1 MDNKTL
7 SLNQSICAVLLF
19 NFGSSVIMGIST
31 KVAQDAWISIIIATV
46 LTIPLFMMYGRILNN
61 FPGKNVYEISETV
74 FGKVGGK
81 IVSAFM
87 VSYCIFLA
95 SLVMRNYS
103 EFTQIGTLVETP
115 QEPILILLVI
125 TTVYLARSGIK
136 TVGKWS
142 VLMLFVVISVV
153 VLILLVSIN
162 QMELSSM
169 LPIFEHSFSDI
180 FWTAV
185 RIISFPYAETVVFLC
200 LGCCF
205 AANESRTKIFLRSLF
220 FGFFI
225 FMNISI
231 RNLTLLGQK
240 MIELS
245 YFPSFVTARIIEVG
259 DFLSRIEG
267 SISTNFLLAGIVKI
281 SICLLGAA
289 KGLKEIL
296 NLPDFKPMVMPAA
309 LTAFALS
316 LTNYGSTMEM
326 FEFVAYYAYYAL
338 PFQLIIPLALLIFG
352 EVYKRKHSPKKAS
365 APKAI
370 PRPAE
375 M

>member
-153 VLILLVSIN
+153 VLIFLVSIN

-352 EVYKRKHSPKKAS
+352 EVYKESTLRKKR
-365 APKAI
+365 APESH